1 MTKEEKREYDKANYQ
16 ANKERKKALY
26 QANKEEIKLKRR
38 IKYLSRKEKEKSY
51 SKAYR
56 ESRKDGMYTLYYLP
70 EEHYIGITTNMYN
83 RLKRHKSQGNHTT
96 DVEVVAKFDNKKEA
110 LSTERYMHNIG
121 YNGINK
127 HTQR

>member
-1 MTKEEKREYDKANYQ
+1 MTKEEKREYDRANYQ

-26 QANKEEIKLKRR
+26 QANKEEIKAKRR
-38 IKYLSRKEKEKSY
+38 IKYLSSKEKEKSY

-70 EEHYIGITTNMYN
+70 EEHYIGITTSMHN
-83 RLKRHKSQGNHTT
+83 RMHVHKSQGNHSA
-96 DVEVVAKFDNKKEA
+96 DVEIVAKFDNKREA
-110 LSTERYMHNIG
+110 LNTERYMHNIG

-127 HTQR
+127 NIQR